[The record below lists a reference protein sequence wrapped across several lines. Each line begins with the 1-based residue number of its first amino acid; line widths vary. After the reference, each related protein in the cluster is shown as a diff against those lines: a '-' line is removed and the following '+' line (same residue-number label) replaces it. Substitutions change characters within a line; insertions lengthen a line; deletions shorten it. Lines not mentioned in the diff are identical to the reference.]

1 MTPSC
6 GGQTMSISVDLTV
19 QEVAALKR
27 LTKLENDADAVTKAA
42 REFLRLS
49 RLREL
54 KAVSGKVEFEDN
66 WQELEQLELGE
77 CGFPA

>member
-1 MTPSC
+1 
-6 GGQTMSISVDLTV
+6 MSINIELTA
-19 QEVAALKR
+19 QEIAALKR
-27 LTKLENDADAVTKAA
+27 LTKLENEGEAVTKAA

-66 WQELEQLELGE
+66 WQVLEELERTESD
-77 CGFPA
+77 FPQ